1 VDALDT
7 RSMTPAPRRV
17 LPSLLAVAA
26 ALAALCVVLVMRMRP
41 DVAVVAGCS
50 FSGGVAILSGALV
63 LFRAQRRRR
72 PAKPAL
78 RLIGVAMVVWGVGQF
93 LVAAAILAGRDT
105 YPTVGDGLATAAG
118 PLGIAGLLLALRG
131 GGKYAGSL
139 RFGLDSMLLGGA
151 TALVVWRAG
160 FGDVLFRSGA
170 TLADVT
176 SVLVLMVEV
185 TLVALLLLTYLRD
198 LDRALLLA
206 VIGMAVYCTADLLT
220 VHALIQP
227 GGRWPPLASA
237 LWCIAWP
244 CVAVGIARYLPRVRR
259 DDDWYDS
266 DIRVTTATAV
276 LSIGG
281 LLVFVLMVMHSPR
294 IDGGSMGIGVLVIA
308 VFGAREVV
316 SGRQRRRLLATLT
329 QHAVHD
335 PLTDLKNRRALL
347 PLLRTA
353 QRADGASL
361 LTLDLDRFKDVN
373 DLLGH
378 TRGDDL
384 LVAVSRR
391 VEASLPSGAEAF
403 RIGGDEFAVVVP
415 GPAGQASHVATSM
428 LQAVRQALVD
438 VPGAAAVGV
447 TASIGVAHMAAG
459 GPATERLPLASA
471 RSARR
476 PVPGD
481 ASDTLS
487 VLVQS
492 GAALGAAKRAGRDRV
507 EYYDGQVAA
516 HHRRQLL
523 IERRLHEAVT
533 RGEIAVHYQPVL
545 DLVTRRVVGVEALA
559 RWTDPMLGRVGPDE
573 FIPVAEQSGLIDALG
588 AHVLRRALEDVT
600 ANRAQ
605 LAGINLAVNV
615 SPIQLRHADFGQRL
629 MRLVNE
635 RGLDPQR
642 LVVEVTESTFVDADD
657 VGLDHL
663 AMVRRE
669 GANVAIDD
677 FGTGFSSLAYLSRL
691 PANIIKV
698 DQSLTSMVMEDA
710 RSQAVLRTIAD
721 LGARLALDV
730 VVEGIE
736 TEAVHDLVRA
746 TGVGFGQGWLYS
758 AAVPVNRLT
767 DIVAQ
772 INAAAPAA
780 GVLPGAV
787 T

>member
-1 VDALDT
+1 
-7 RSMTPAPRRV
+7 MTPAPRRV

-26 ALAALCVVLVMRMRP
+26 ALAALCVVLVMRIRP

-176 SVLVLMVEV
+176 SVLVLIVEV
-185 TLVALLLLTYLRD
+185 TLVALLLLAYLRD

-220 VHALIQP
+220 VHALVQP
-227 GGRWPPLASA
+227 GGRWPPVASA

-244 CVAVGIARYLPRVRR
+244 CVAVGLGRYMPRVRR

-294 IDGGSMGIGVLVIA
+294 IDGVSIAIGMFVIA
-308 VFGAREVV
+308 IFGAREVV

-335 PLTDLKNRRALL
+335 PLTDLKNRRGLL
-347 PLLRTA
+347 PCLRRVERT
-353 QRADGASL
+353 GGSL
-361 LTLDLDRFKDVN
+361 LTLDLDGFKAVN
-373 DLLGH
+373 DILGH
-378 TRGDDL
+378 SRGDEL

-391 VEASLPSGAEAF
+391 LEDCLPDGAEAF

-415 GPAGQASHVATSM
+415 GTASQVSQVAKR
-428 LQAVRQALVD
+428 LLEAVRKAADD
-438 VPGAAAVGV
+438 VPGAVAVGV
-447 TASIGVAHMAAG
+447 SASVGVARMAGDHDARPG
-459 GPATERLPLASA
+459 GRPIDHPPSTA
-471 RSARR
+471 R
-476 PVPGD
+476 GD
-481 ASDTLS
+481 GLG
-487 VLVQS
+487 VLVES
-492 GAALGAAKRAGRDRV
+492 SAALKAAKLSGRDRI
-507 EYYDGQVAA
+507 EYYGGTVAEA
-516 HHRRQLL
+516 HRRSLL
-523 IERRLHEAVT
+523 VERRLHVAVG
-533 RGEIAVHYQPVL
+533 RDEISVHYQPLV
-545 DLVTRRVVGVEALA
+545 DLATGRVTGVEALA
-559 RWTDPMLGRVGPDE
+559 RWTDPLLGRVGPDE
-573 FIPVAEQSGLIDALG
+573 FIPLAEQSGLIRALG
-588 AHVLRRALEDVT
+588 SAVLRRAVDDIVSSD
-600 ANRAQ
+600 R
-605 LAGINLAVNV
+605 LADLTLAVNASAV
-615 SPIQLRHADFGQRL
+615 QVRHAHFAHEVLDVLDRVGMSPGRL
-629 MRLVNE
+629 AI
-635 RGLDPQR
+635 
-642 LVVEVTESTFVDADD
+642 EVTESVFVDADD
-657 VGLDHL
+657 PALVQLTRL
-663 AMVRRE
+663 RE
-669 GANVAIDD
+669 QGVHVAIDD
-677 FGTGFSSLAYLSRL
+677 FGSGFSALAYLARL
-691 PANIIKV
+691 PASVLKI
-698 DQSLTSMVMEDA
+698 DQALTGQVGDERSFAVM
-710 RSQAVLRTIAD
+710 QAVVS
-721 LGARLALDV
+721 LAHTMPMAV

-736 TEAVHDLVRA
+736 TAEVEDRVRS
-746 TGVGFGQGWLYS
+746 TGAAYGQGWLY
-758 AAVPVNRLT
+758 APAVPVDALALT
-767 DIVAQ
+767 VADVQ
-772 INAAAPAA
+772 ARQQRRKPA
-780 GVLPGAV
+780 GVTAR
-787 T
+787 